1 MISTSDA
8 DTAALARSLGLP
20 TVDLDETWVDSQLL
34 QRITRAFAERRL
46 VLPLH
51 RGPDGHVH
59 VAMANPQDQDLLS
72 ELESSLAAKVRP
84 FMAGADAIRRS
95 IYRHFDLAAFAR
107 DLLRDA
113 RPAKTSATNLGLELD
128 PSQLSRKLR
137 DGGAAPY
144 VELLNALLLQAVE
157 RRASD
162 VHIEP
167 GEADVRVRLRID
179 GMLREVLRLDRW
191 AAAPLVS
198 RVKIVARMDV
208 ADTRRPQDG
217 KASATLGEQRLD
229 LRVSTLPGQHGEK
242 AVIRLLDPSILRADL
257 GKLGWHQDGLQT
269 FYHLV
274 SKPQGLVLVV
284 GPTGSGKSTTLYA
297 TLVRLN
303 AEHRSIVTV
312 EDPVEYV
319 VPGVTQVQVNPKIG
333 VDFAAAIRSV
343 LRQDPNVL
351 VIGEV
356 RDHETAEAVFHAAN
370 TGHLVLSTLHTTGAV
385 SSITRLLDL
394 QVAPWLV
401 ASTLS
406 GVVSQR
412 LVRKVCP
419 HCSILAAPHEEDFA
433 RLGLPLLD
441 LGPKVRR
448 AGKGCPACQLTG
460 YSGRIAVFEL
470 LEINEDLREL
480 IAAERPEGEV
490 WRKARQLG
498 LVSMA
503 EDALRQVAEGA
514 TTLEEIARAVVVEAY
529 LRKEGVI
536 FHVPGTE
543 LRLELDRLD
552 HGLDPFIPPDAA
564 PEAPAEAPV
573 AETPPTPI
581 AEAVAE
587 TPAADPLPSP
597 LAPPLVLVVDDAW
610 EIRMMVEMALER
622 DYRVI
627 TAADGD
633 EALGMIRHR
642 RPDLV
647 VLDVMM
653 PNRSGYEVCAE
664 LKSAPETADL
674 PVLLLSARGE
684 KAHVKEGFYA
694 GADDYLPKPFDPE
707 ELILRIKALLR
718 RAGRL

>member
-1 MISTSDA
+1 MY
-8 DTAALARSLGLP
+8 G
-20 TVDLDETWVDSQLL
+20 
-34 QRITRAFAERRL
+34 
-46 VLPLH
+46 
-51 RGPDGHVH
+51 
-59 VAMANPQDQDLLS
+59 
-72 ELESSLAAKVRP
+72 VRP
-84 FMAGADAIRRS
+84 M
-95 IYRHFDLAAFAR
+95 
-107 DLLRDA
+107 
-113 RPAKTSATNLGLELD
+113 
-128 PSQLSRKLR
+128 PST
-137 DGGAAPY
+137 
-144 VELLNALLLQAVE
+144 AV
-157 RRASD
+157 
-162 VHIEP
+162 
-167 GEADVRVRLRID
+167 G
-179 GMLREVLRLDRW
+179 
-191 AAAPLVS
+191 
-198 RVKIVARMDV
+198 
-208 ADTRRPQDG
+208 
-217 KASATLGEQRLD
+217 
-229 LRVSTLPGQHGEK
+229 
-242 AVIRLLDPSILRADL
+242 
-257 GKLGWHQDGLQT
+257 
-269 FYHLV
+269 
-274 SKPQGLVLVV
+274 
-284 GPTGSGKSTTLYA
+284 
-297 TLVRLN
+297 
-303 AEHRSIVTV
+303 
-312 EDPVEYV
+312 
-319 VPGVTQVQVNPKIG
+319 
-333 VDFAAAIRSV
+333 
-343 LRQDPNVL
+343 
-351 VIGEV
+351 
-356 RDHETAEAVFHAAN
+356 
-370 TGHLVLSTLHTTGAV
+370 
-385 SSITRLLDL
+385 
-394 QVAPWLV
+394 
-401 ASTLS
+401 
-406 GVVSQR
+406 
-412 LVRKVCP
+412 
-419 HCSILAAPHEEDFA
+419 
-433 RLGLPLLD
+433 
-441 LGPKVRR
+441 
-448 AGKGCPACQLTG
+448 
-460 YSGRIAVFEL
+460 
-470 LEINEDLREL
+470 
-480 IAAERPEGEV
+480 ERPIPEM

-552 HGLDPFIPPDAA
+552 HGLDPFIHPDAA

-633 EALGMIRHR
+633 EALAMIRLR

-664 LKSAPETADL
+664 LKAAPDTADL

>member
-1 MISTSDA
+1 MISNSDA

-51 RGPDGHVH
+51 RGPDGRVH
-59 VAMANPQDQDLLS
+59 VAMANPGDLDLLS
-72 ELESSLAAKVRP
+72 ELESSLAASVRP
-84 FMAGADAIRRS
+84 FVASAEAIRRS
-95 IYRHFDLAAFAR
+95 IYRHFDLATYAR

-113 RPAKTSATNLGLELD
+113 RPTRASPTFLGLELD

-144 VELLNALLLQAVE
+144 VDLLNALLLQAVE

-167 GEADVRVRLRID
+167 GETDVRVRLRVD
-179 GMLREVLRLDRW
+179 GMLREVLRLERW

-217 KASATLGEQRLD
+217 KATANLGEQRLD

-242 AVIRLLDPSILRADL
+242 AVIRLLDPSMLRADL

-419 HCSILAAPHEEDFA
+419 HCSVVAAPQEEDFA
-433 RLGLPLLD
+433 RLNLPLLA

-480 IAAERPEGEV
+480 IAAERPEGEI
-490 WRKARQLG
+490 WRKARTLG

-514 TTLEEIARAVVVEAY
+514 TTLEEIARAVVVEPY

-543 LRLELDRLD
+543 VRLELDRLD
-552 HGLDPFIPPDAA
+552 RGLDPFLR
-564 PEAPAEAPV
+564 PEPA
-573 AETPPTPI
+573 

-587 TPAADPLPSP
+587 PAAAPT
-597 LAPPLVLVVDDAW
+597 LAEPATSEPAPTTTAAEPAGPPMVLVVDDAW

-622 DYRVI
+622 DYRVL

-633 EALGMIRHR
+633 EALAMIRLR

-664 LKSAPETADL
+664 LKGAPETAEL

-684 KAHVKEGFYA
+684 KSHVKEGFYA